1 MSMPTAYAYSPQ
13 QVGSQMPT
21 YPAHFSPLVTRPQDA
36 VAIASLNPGA
46 REIFRSIS
54 PNPTLNLNLNPA
66 IASTSTAAYAPS
78 TSASLGF
85 RSLASAT
92 HPVLAPAATITASS
106 SFPPPPPPLPPARN
120 GASALEFN
128 SSATASIPKSM
139 GSLPR
144 AGFSAPTAA
153 PDSDLVVGAEFRGAA
168 DLSNKSSPNSGSGSG
183 SGGNSG
189 TGSGSLS
196 LTRQV
201 QMPISSSATGSVL
214 NQLSSI
220 EAFRALSNSPAA
232 ERRAG
237 AVAGAGAAGAVA
249 GTSRKYSPSPIVTNT
264 FI

>member
-153 PDSDLVVGAEFRGAA
+153 PDSDLVAGAEFRGAA
-168 DLSNKSSPNSGSGSG
+168 DLSNKSSPNSGSG

-201 QMPISSSATGSVL
+201 QMPTSSSATGSVL

-237 AVAGAGAAGAVA
+237 AGAAGAVA